1 MANENYENVND
12 KMQGQPDENP
22 QKSIKTHDMLEAL
35 EKSMEVAR
43 GTLTEAFKD
52 IRKEHPQ
59 YDIGSA
65 LRRFHLSLLETI
77 KRTRFLTV
85 SNIKTPVPR
94 HRHSRVKY
102 WVTSPRLMH
111 TLLTTRP
118 QLVHYL
124 PLINKL
130 LTANQC
136 QMLIQW

>member
-43 GTLTEAFKD
+43 GTLTNAFKE

-77 KRTRFLTV
+77 KHKPLESFNIVFGLLGLAISDSLTDEDKEALR
-85 SNIKTPVPR
+85 NDTFD
-94 HRHSRVKY
+94 
-102 WVTSPRLMH
+102 
-111 TLLTTRP
+111 
-118 QLVHYL
+118 
-124 PLINKL
+124 ND
-130 LTANQC
+130 
-136 QMLIQW
+136 